1 MNVLFLQCRVSSGAL
16 KSWSF
21 ASHVRPMDPT
31 FTLGGLV
38 TVVAAVV
45 LPVAGPRQ
53 GNAILKPE
61 I

>member
-1 MNVLFLQCRVSSGAL
+1 
-16 KSWSF
+16 
-21 ASHVRPMDPT
+21 MDLT